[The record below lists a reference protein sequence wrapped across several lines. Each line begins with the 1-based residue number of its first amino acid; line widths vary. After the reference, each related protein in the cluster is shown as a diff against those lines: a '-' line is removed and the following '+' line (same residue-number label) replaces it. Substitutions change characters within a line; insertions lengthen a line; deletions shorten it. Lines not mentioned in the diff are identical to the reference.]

1 MIFGWDSFYFISD
14 WLKKLTTHLLNS
26 QMNPSSVENVNFLQD
41 LIKHWELIRQNTIV
55 QVNLCQKRS
64 FFHQLTHN
72 MTTDCS
78 WNDKFSTRKIQV
90 QNMLCTKIVLN
101 AKTKNK
107 FCTVHVFWEG
117 HKNWRNLHHCKSKNS
132 LSSYF
137 GLVDAKIRASDKDL
151 PVQVSTPSI
160 VIQQMERRIDRNK
173 IQWCQMINGILLP
186 EWFWPTVRKRDH

>member
-90 QNMLCTKIVLN
+90 QNMLCTKIVLKD
-101 AKTKNK
+101 KTKQNK
-107 FCTVHVFWEG
+107 TKQKTIFVHNMFWTCIFPAQLKLEIKEQFVVILWVNWP
-117 HKNWRNLHHCKSKNS
+117 KNECFWQRFTL
-132 LSSYF
+132 Y
-137 GLVDAKIRASDKDL
+137 KD
-151 PVQVSTPSI
+151 
-160 VIQQMERRIDRNK
+160 
-173 IQWCQMINGILLP
+173 
-186 EWFWPTVRKRDH
+186 

>member
-78 WNDKFSTRKIQV
+78 WNYHENYKRRTWAEYGKNWLAHVLPMFCACSFHVLNWYTMNNLLSYYGLIE
-90 QNMLCTKIVLN
+90 LLTKIYLDP
-101 AKTKNK
+101 
-107 FCTVHVFWEG
+107 
-117 HKNWRNLHHCKSKNS
+117 S
-132 LSSYF
+132 L
-137 GLVDAKIRASDKDL
+137 R
-151 PVQVSTPSI
+151 
-160 VIQQMERRIDRNK
+160 
-173 IQWCQMINGILLP
+173 
-186 EWFWPTVRKRDH
+186 

>member
-14 WLKKLTTHLLNS
+14 WMKKLTTHLLNS

-41 LIKHWELIRQNTIV
+41 LIRHWELIRQNTIV

-90 QNMLCTKIVLN
+90 QNVYKNCFECQN
-101 AKTKNK
+101 KTKQFSMN
-107 FCTVHVFWEG
+107 
-117 HKNWRNLHHCKSKNS
+117 NL
-132 LSSYF
+132 LSYY
-137 GLVDAKIRASDKDL
+137 GLTDSRMSASDTDL
-151 PVQVSTPSI
+151 PVPVQCPAST
-160 VIQQMERRIDRNK
+160 
-173 IQWCQMINGILLP
+173 GITL
-186 EWFWPTVRKRDH
+186 